1 MNYEIRIQ
9 GLNGYDEKIIKVFS
23 SERFFKT
30 IRITCNNSNTK
41 YKPYYILLVTCN
53 YKQPALRQLLKKHF
67 NSSSGKEHVSIKN
80 WDGNLN
86 TVYKLFGENVKL
98 DMIRSI
104 ERDAIERVQRFNKS
118 VADKVTTEQSVTE
131 TCFTKHILEPSDEYI
146 FHCIMDIIRNTNE
159 QFLNKTEMENLIVR
173 IQANVRDDN
182 SWEKYKNNL
191 YIKYKN

>member
-30 IRITCNNSNTK
+30 VRITCNNSNTK
-41 YKPYYILLVTCN
+41 YKPCYILLVSCN

-67 NSSSGKEHVSIKN
+67 NRSKGKEHVSIKK
-80 WDGNLN
+80 WDGKLN
-86 TVYKLFGENVKL
+86 TVYKLFGETVKL
-98 DMIRSI
+98 DMIRGI
-104 ERDAIERVQRFNKS
+104 ETPEIERVQRFNKS
-118 VADKVTTEQSVTE
+118 VVDKVSTEQSVTE
-131 TCFTKHILEPSDEYI
+131 TCFTKHVLEPSDEYI
-146 FHCIMDIIRNTNE
+146 FHCIMDIIRNTGE
-159 QFLNKTEMENLIVR
+159 KFLNKTEMENLIVR

-182 SWEKYKNNL
+182 SWEKYKNGL